1 MKSKYQ
7 ILCESLKKSATE
19 YTIIGFPVKTFVK
32 DVAKVFGS
40 SRIKHVIQSKG
51 FQLLGYSNI
60 TIHSFFVPEFL
71 FILKQLP
78 RRFRYKSHYKCN
90 TCGFTCHADLNAA
103 INIRDAYLRTLSI
116 TKKSIEQA
124 VVNQPNVSA
133 SNKVIVRY
141 KP

>member
-78 RRFRYKSHYKCN
+78 RRFRSTYRVLAGPLTN
-90 TCGFTCHADLNAA
+90 
-103 INIRDAYLRTLSI
+103 
-116 TKKSIEQA
+116 EQA
-124 VVNQPNVSA
+124 EKIIKKERINALNE
-133 SNKVIVRY
+133 
-141 KP
+141 